1 MGALIKNIRTLIAII
16 TGKATVIT
24 MKDGDNKEV
33 LIYPSKFKKGDLEKV
48 ATLFFREVYNLS

>member
-16 TGKATVIT
+16 TGRATVIT

-33 LIYPSKFKKGDLEKV
+33 LIYPSKFKKCDLEKV